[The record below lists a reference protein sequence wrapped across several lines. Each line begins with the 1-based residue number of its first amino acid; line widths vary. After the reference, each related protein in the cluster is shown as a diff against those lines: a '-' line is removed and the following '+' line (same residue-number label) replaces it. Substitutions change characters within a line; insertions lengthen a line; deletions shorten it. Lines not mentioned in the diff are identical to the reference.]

1 MLTAGRGFVL
11 DSAVVELPTLETF
24 APYLQQLSFGAIAGF
39 AAGYALKKVGKLAA
53 LILGVLFIVI
63 QVLAY
68 YGFVRIDWLEVQNR
82 VNPLLESASLNRLWQ
97 GLVNV
102 LTYNVTFAAAFIP
115 GLILGL
121 RRG

>member
-1 MLTAGRGFVL
+1 M
-11 DSAVVELPTLETF
+11 EIPNLETF
-24 APYLQQLSFGAIAGF
+24 GPFVQQLSFGAVAGF

-53 LILGVLFIVI
+53 LIVGLLFVFV

-68 YGFVRIDWLEVQNR
+68 YGFVTIDWVEVQNR
-82 VNPLLESASLNRLWQ
+82 VNPLLETEALNSVWQ

-115 GLILGL
+115 ALVLGL